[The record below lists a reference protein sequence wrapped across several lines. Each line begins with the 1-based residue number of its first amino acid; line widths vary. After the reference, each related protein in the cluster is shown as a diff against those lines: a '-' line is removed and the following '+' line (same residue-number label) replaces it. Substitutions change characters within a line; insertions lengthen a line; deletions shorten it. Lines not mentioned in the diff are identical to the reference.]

1 MVLYGERE
9 REAVRDHSTGTIYC
23 DECNKLKLRDQV
35 TLQMWM
41 YLYELVKFFMVLAQ
55 SRIVV

>member
-1 MVLYGERE
+1 
-9 REAVRDHSTGTIYC
+9 
-23 DECNKLKLRDQV
+23 LRDQV